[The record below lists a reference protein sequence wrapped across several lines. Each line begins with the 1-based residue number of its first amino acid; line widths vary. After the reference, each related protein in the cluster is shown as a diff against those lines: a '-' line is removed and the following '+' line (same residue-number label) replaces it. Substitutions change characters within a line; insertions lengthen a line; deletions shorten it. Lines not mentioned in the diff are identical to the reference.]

1 VELAVRVRLDR
12 WLWDCRTMA
21 WRTDDGDS
29 LIAKRL
35 HSLDGRGFQFNHYQT
50 AKYIK
55 TYPYPDLL
63 RRSYCYRSHHHL
75 RPCRA
80 VVAMDSHHQY
90 LIGVRLVII
99 IIVSRYN
106 NDQTINNLLFNDQP
120 DRGIAERRSRNEAR
134 ESGKR
139 GHNDEGMCLF
149 CIVLSV
155 WAVDWYFCH
164 SRPYMPGR
172 DNWRNAAGFRWFNPG
187 YSLVFAGSNI

>member
-35 HSLDGRGFQFNHYQT
+35 HTLDGRGFQFNHYQT

-134 ESGKR
+134 EFGKR
-139 GHNDEGMCLF
+139 GYTDEGMCLF
-149 CIVLSV
+149 VLFFPSGHT
-155 WAVDWYFCH
+155 VDWYLCH

-172 DNWRNAAGFRWFNPG
+172 NAAGF
-187 YSLVFAGSNI
+187 SLVHSGVLACFRWI